1 MNAMLEAE
9 KKLREAHLKHSR
21 DFFNPWEPTKVE
33 TVKPWAAFVKHGDKM
48 MMRTFEKKTDA
59 QNFSKNER
67 MKAGMFTH
75 DDAKLATSEV
85 VQINSP
91 RAKNLMEKVNVV
103 SLTPSH
109 SKSKKK
115 DVVNRQP
122 KKEKAESVKRQ
133 NLSLS
138 L

>member
-9 KKLREAHLKHSR
+9 KALREAHLKHSN

-67 MKAGMFTH
+67 MKAGMFTN

-85 VQINSP
+85 VQSNSP

-103 SLTPSH
+103 SLDTPSH
-109 SKSKKK
+109 SKSKTKTVAEHKTKK
-115 DVVNRQP
+115 
-122 KKEKAESVKRQ
+122 ESVKKQ
-133 NLSLS
+133 NYSLS